1 MRIVGGAHRGRPL
14 IAPAGD
20 RTRPTTDRVREALF
34 NILAH
39 GTPVLPQGP
48 MPQGARVLDLFA
60 GSGALGLEAL
70 SRGAARALFVEM
82 AAPAR
87 AAIRQN
93 IETLSETGRTKIYRR
108 DATKL
113 GPLES
118 NAGGPFDLV
127 LMDPP
132 YGRDLAAPAL
142 RAAREGGWLAPG
154 AVIVLECAADEVF
167 VSPEGFTLE
176 DMRDYSQTR
185 LRFLVFSG

>member
-1 MRIVGGAHRGRPL
+1 MRIIGGKYRGRSL
-14 IAPAGD
+14 IAPKGAD
-20 RTRPTTDRVREALF
+20 TRPTTDRVREALF

-39 GTPVLPQGP
+39 RDPPLPD
-48 MPQGARVLDLFA
+48 GARVMDLFA

-70 SRGAARALFVEM
+70 SRGAVRALFVET

-93 IETLSETGRTKIYRR
+93 IETLNETGRTKIYRR

-127 LMDPP
+127 LMDAP
-132 YGRDLAAPAL
+132 YHRDLTARAL
-142 RAAREGGWLAPG
+142 ESAGEGGWFTQG
-154 AVIVLECAADEVF
+154 AAIVIECAADEPVPD
-167 VSPEGFTLE
+167 VAGLTLE
-176 DMRDYSQTR
+176 DDRRYGDTR
-185 LRFLVFSG
+185 LIFLKAG